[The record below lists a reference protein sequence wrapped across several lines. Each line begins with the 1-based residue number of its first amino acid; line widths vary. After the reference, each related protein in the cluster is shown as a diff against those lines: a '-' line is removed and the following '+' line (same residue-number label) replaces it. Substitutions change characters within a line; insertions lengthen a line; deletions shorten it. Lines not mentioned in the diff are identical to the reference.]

1 MRRVNICILVCYK
14 KADKILWHFSPQNAY
29 NHYKLCAD
37 EKSVSS
43 SFKPLGYLK
52 GIAFEILVNF
62 GEIRENTSME
72 KFANSLFV
80 KINPRQNKHSDF
92 AKVSRICTN

>member
-1 MRRVNICILVCYK
+1 MPTTTISFALMK
-14 KADKILWHFSPQNAY
+14 KAYLVVLN
-29 NHYKLCAD
+29 L
-37 EKSVSS
+37 
-43 SFKPLGYLK
+43 LGYLK

-62 GEIRENTSME
+62 GEIRENTSRE